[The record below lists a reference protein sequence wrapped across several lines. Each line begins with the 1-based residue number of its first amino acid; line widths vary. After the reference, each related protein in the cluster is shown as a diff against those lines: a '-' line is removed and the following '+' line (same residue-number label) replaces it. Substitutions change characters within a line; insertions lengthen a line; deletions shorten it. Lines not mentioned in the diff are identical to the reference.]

1 MDVKLYTE
9 MPKEQWDEYVA
20 KIDGS
25 TFNYTSVKIDFDTDY
40 STGIV
45 KNESAVFLVDN
56 KPVGI
61 AVVYVE
67 ELKDQEYTIGWSG
80 GFGVVPLIQ
89 HNTSYKL
96 QEKYMEKLLE
106 YIENVALK
114 YNCKKVML
122 RFDPLCN
129 PENDCKLYNYNVL
142 MKEGYTDKSTL
153 SQIIDLSLDQDKLK
167 SMVRK
172 GHKSDIKRGNYEI
185 EFYDKTNMSQN
196 IIEEY
201 KRIYELDAGKVTRN
215 SQMYQHYYNF
225 VVDEKAIIALAKKN
239 GENVAVLI
247 ATFYKDT
254 AYYSSYAELTEKL
267 SGIPVGHQLQW
278 NTMLELKRRGIHYY
292 EIGEQVFGSYEKG
305 TEEAKLV
312 NISNFKRGFGG
323 YTVPFFRGVKYLNI
337 D

>member
-1 MDVKLYTE
+1 MQFIKFTE
-9 MPKEQWDEYVA
+9 TESEQWDSYLCQI
-20 KIDGS
+20 KGS
-25 TFNYTSVKIDFDTDY
+25 TFNYTAAKINFDVEY
-40 STGIV
+40 STV
-45 KNESAVFLVDN
+45 MLLNESVICLVDK
-56 KPVGI
+56 KPV
-61 AVVYVE
+61 VVVLLYVE
-67 ELKDQEYTIGWSG
+67 HPKENEYSISWSNSYVPVPIVDQK
-80 GFGVVPLIQ
+80 L
-89 HNTSYKL
+89 SYRH
-96 QEKYMEKLLE
+96 QEKYLEQALE
-106 YIENVALK
+106 YVEKTAKNLQCSSVK
-114 YNCKKVML
+114 F
-122 RFDPLCN
+122 RFDPLSN
-129 PENDCKLYNYNVL
+129 PESREKLYSYNYL
-142 MKEGYTDKSTL
+142 IKKFYLDKSSLT
-153 SQIIDLSLDQDKLK
+153 QILDLQKEETELWSDI
-167 SMVRK
+167 RK

-201 KRIYELDAGKVTRN
+201 KKIYELDAGKVTRN